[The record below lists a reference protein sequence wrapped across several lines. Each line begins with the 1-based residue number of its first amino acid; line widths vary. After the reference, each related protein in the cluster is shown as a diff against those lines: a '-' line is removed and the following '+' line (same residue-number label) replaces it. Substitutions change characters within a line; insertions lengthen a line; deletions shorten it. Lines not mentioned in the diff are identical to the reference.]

1 MLIIGQSVAGNFMWV
16 YVWVPTLTEMADQA
30 HL

>member
-1 MLIIGQSVAGNFMWV
+1 MFIVGQSVAGNFMWV
-16 YVWVPTLTEMADQA
+16 YVWVPTEMADQA